1 MVSPFPSF
9 GEGGVAESRGGRWI
23 HNADNNGLAHSPTTS
38 PYGYSSFLKEE
49 SFRYCRL
56 VSQPLIFVLFS
67 TCFQYSTH
75 PSQIKADGKDLSFVT
90 VRVVDKDGNLCPLA
104 DNTISFKVKGAGTYR
119 AGANGNPASLESFQT
134 PKMKVFSGMMT
145 AIVSSSDKP
154 GKITLE
160 ATGKGLAKGV
170 LNIESK

>member
-1 MVSPFPSF
+1 MCI
-9 GEGGVAESRGGRWI
+9 RDRI
-23 HNADNNGLAHSPTTS
+23 AD
-38 PYGYSSFLKEE
+38 
-49 SFRYCRL
+49 R
-56 VSQPLIFVLFS
+56 
-67 TCFQYSTH
+67 
-75 PSQIKADGKDLSFVT
+75 SQIKADGKDLSFVT

-154 GKITLE
+154 VCWRENPPTIISVGCRKNSVICNTS
-160 ATGKGLAKGV
+160 
-170 LNIESK
+170 LNFLR

>member
-1 MVSPFPSF
+1 M
-9 GEGGVAESRGGRWI
+9 
-23 HNADNNGLAHSPTTS
+23 
-38 PYGYSSFLKEE
+38 
-49 SFRYCRL
+49 
-56 VSQPLIFVLFS
+56 
-67 TCFQYSTH
+67 
-75 PSQIKADGKDLSFVT
+75 
-90 VRVVDKDGNLCPLA
+90 DKDGNLCPLA

-119 AGANGNPASLESFQT
+119 AGANGNPASLKSFQT